1 MRPLALLL
9 LSLLSLLTACA
20 SPPQP
25 PPDTVRRAD
34 VLLLGE
40 LHDNPAHHAQ
50 RAQWLAALLQDGR
63 PTTVVFEQMQ
73 AGTDAAVAA
82 AADADGV
89 AQAGALDQAAWQWPL
104 HRPLVDA
111 ALAGK
116 ARIVGANLPR
126 PVVRAVVQDEAAVP
140 PQLQPRLAAA
150 RWSPA
155 AEAAL
160 AQVIAEQH
168 CGALPAARTPG
179 MVRAQRVRDAAFAQ
193 VVAREVQS
201 GRRVVLIAG
210 NEHVRRDRGV
220 PAYLT
225 DLPPGTQVLAVGWLE
240 VGQAAPGGAFDD
252 VAFTPAPTGRTD
264 PCAALRQPASQ

>member
-1 MRPLALLL
+1 MRPLALLALTL
-9 LSLLSLLTACA
+9 LAACA
-20 SPPQP
+20 SVPQP
-25 PPDTVRRAD
+25 PPQAARQAD

-40 LHDNPAHHAQ
+40 IHDNPAHHAQ

-73 AGTDAAVAA
+73 AGTEATVAA
-82 AADADGV
+82 ATDADSV
-89 AQAGALDQAAWQWPL
+89 AQAGALDQTAWRWPL

-111 ALAGK
+111 ALAGG

-126 PVVRAVVQDEAAVP
+126 PAVRAVVQSEAAVP
-140 PQLQPRLAAA
+140 PELQPRLAAA
-150 RWSPA
+150 RWSA
-155 AEAAL
+155 ASEAAL
-160 AQVIAEQH
+160 VQIIDEQH
-168 CGALPAARTPG
+168 CGALPAALTPG

-193 VVAREVQS
+193 VVAREAQA
-201 GRRVVLIAG
+201 GRRVVLMAG

-225 DLPPGTQVLAVGWLE
+225 DLPTATQVLAVGWLE
-240 VGQAAPGGAFDD
+240 TGQTATSGAFDR
-252 VAFTPAPTGRTD
+252 VEFTAAPAARPD

>member
-9 LSLLSLLTACA
+9 LSLLTACA
-20 SPPQP
+20 SSPQP
-25 PPDTVRRAD
+25 PPQAARRAD

-40 LHDNPAHHAQ
+40 IHDNPAHHAQ

-82 AADADGV
+82 ATDADGV
-89 AQAGALDQAAWQWPL
+89 AQAGALDKAAWRWPL
-104 HRPLVDA
+104 HQPLVDA
-111 ALAGK
+111 ALAGR

-126 PVVRAVVQDEAAVP
+126 TEVRAVVQSEAAVP
-140 PQLQPRLAAA
+140 PGLQPRLAAA

-155 AEAAL
+155 AETAL

-168 CGALPAARTPG
+168 CGALPASLTPG

-193 VVAREVQS
+193 VVAREAQS

-220 PAYLT
+220 PAYLA
-225 DLPPGTQVLAVGWLE
+225 DLPASTQVVAVGWLE
-240 VGQAAPGGAFDD
+240 TGQVAPSGAFDD
-252 VAFTPAPTGRTD
+252 VVFTPAPAGRTD
-264 PCAALRQPASQ
+264 PCAAMRRQPTTQ